1 MTVDTLPITTASLSP
16 DEMEWQL
23 IIDAVEPAIRL
34 IVADIVE
41 DRAPAGVEHFYS
53 TLLNHPEATPFLSNQ
68 IVNDHLHAAL
78 LKWCQSLFTPVA
90 PDLSSLVATQRRIGL
105 VHARIRVPLH
115 VVMHGARLLK
125 STLRQ
130 SLFESLTSSTDLAK
144 AIDYVENMMDLA
156 IEMMS
161 REFVRDLQKEIET
174 DEAYRLVT
182 LGQDVTLER
191 EIQRAALL
199 DWGHKILLAICCNA
213 PPPLPLLEA
222 SGFGLWLNHK
232 GSLLFPN
239 TGGIEHIKIAIRR
252 IDQVLIPS
260 LATETPPAA
269 ARIHE
274 LQAQIEEIRFLMD
287 DLFKKSEALESGR
300 DPLTCTLN
308 RRFLPTIMA
317 REVAQSIRRKVPF
330 SILMIDIDYFKAIND
345 RYGHT
350 GGDAVLREVAEKLIA
365 SCRTSDFIFRY
376 GGEEFL
382 VALVETDLQR
392 AFQIAESIR
401 ESVTKVSTQPTGT
414 ALSVTVSIGVAHFE
428 GHPDYTH
435 LIEDADRALYYA
447 KERGRNCTVIATPD
461 LASLPRL

>member
-1 MTVDTLPITTASLSP
+1 MTVDTLPVTTSSLST
-16 DEMEWQL
+16 DEMEWQF
-23 IIDAVEPAIRL
+23 IIDAVDPAIRSL
-34 IVADIVE
+34 VADIVE
-41 DRAPAGVEHFYS
+41 KCAPEGVEFFYS
-53 TLLNHPEATPFLSNQ
+53 TLLNHPEATPFLSSQ

-78 LKWCQSLFTPVA
+78 LKWCRSLFSSTA
-90 PDLSSLVATQRRIGL
+90 PDLSALVATQRKIGF

-130 SLFESLTSSTDLAK
+130 SLFENLSSPTDLPR
-144 AIDYVENMMDLA
+144 AINYVENMMDLA
-156 IEMMS
+156 IETMS

-191 EIQRAALL
+191 EVQRAALL

-239 TGGIEHIKIAIRR
+239 TSGIEHIKAAIRK
-252 IDQVLIPS
+252 IDRVLIPS

-269 ARIHE
+269 TRIHE

-287 DLFKKSEALESGR
+287 DLFKKSEAFESGR

-317 REVAQSIRRKVPF
+317 REVAQAIRRQVPL
-330 SILMIDIDYFKAIND
+330 SILMIDIDHFKTIND

-365 SCRTSDFIFRY
+365 SCRTSDFVFRY

-382 VALVETDLQR
+382 VVLVETDQQR
-392 AFQIAESIR
+392 AFRIAENIR
-401 ESVTKVSTQPTGT
+401 GNIAKVSTQPTGN
-414 ALSVTVSIGVAHFE
+414 ALSVTVSIGVAHFD

-447 KERGRNCTVIATPD
+447 KERGRNCTVLATSEM
-461 LASLPRL
+461 ASLPRL